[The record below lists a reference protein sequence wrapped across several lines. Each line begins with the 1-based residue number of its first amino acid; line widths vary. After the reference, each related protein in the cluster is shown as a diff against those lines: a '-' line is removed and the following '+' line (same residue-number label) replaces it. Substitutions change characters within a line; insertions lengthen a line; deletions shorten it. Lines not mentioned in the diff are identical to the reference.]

1 MNTPKSET
9 RAIPVRGAQNLV
21 AGLSLIGL
29 ALFAAWAA
37 SDLPLG
43 RLGSMGPGM
52 VPYAII
58 GLIVIFA
65 IGLVANGVMK
75 DGEGVSLPDF
85 SAVIAIAAVGFAAL
99 VAGTALR
106 VAGVQQIW
114 GYPPTVF
121 TFCLFYLAVMV
132 WLAVQAVKRPTWLD
146 RSGLRGPIFV
156 IGGLL
161 AFALTV
167 RSVGLVLAGP
177 LLAVISGAA
186 SSETKL
192 KELLIFAVAI
202 TLVCIAMFKYALK
215 LPMPVL
221 IIPGVIYL

>member
-1 MNTPKSET
+1 MKTPKVEMG
-9 RAIPVRGAQNLV
+9 AIRVRGAQNLV
-21 AGLSLIGL
+21 AGLSLLGL
-29 ALFAAWAA
+29 AAFAAWAA

-52 VPYAII
+52 VPYAIM
-58 GLIVIFA
+58 GLIALFA
-65 IGLVANGVMK
+65 LGLVANGFLK
-75 DGEGVSLPDF
+75 DGEGVALADY
-85 SAVIAIAAVGFAAL
+85 SAVILVAAIGVVAL
-99 VAGTALR
+99 VAGASLKA
-106 VAGVQQIW
+106 AGIAQLW
-114 GYPPTVF
+114 GYPPSVVA
-121 TFCLFYLAVMV
+121 FCAVYLLVMV
-132 WLAVQAVKRPTWLD
+132 WLAIQAVRRPTWLD

-156 IGGLL
+156 VGGLL

-167 RSVGLVLAGP
+167 RTVGLVLAGP

-186 SSETKL
+186 SSETRL

-202 TLVCIAMFKYALK
+202 TAVCIVMFKYALK